1 MKETT
6 HLKEIMTL
14 ERFDPKAGS
23 SYYPITAAEVAALIR
38 TGGKVTGT
46 NMGAAAS
53 AVALCG
59 DYTSALETLRAELAV
74 MRGVGVGYDAISES
88 IPKLLPMARLDY
100 DGGGYVYSCGS
111 GVVCLDVQN
120 VFSDEEREAVR
131 QGVRTLP
138 MTLMV
143 FVGSSG
149 MSMKVLV
156 RVRPARAEQVATPTA
171 YLDFMRLA
179 MKQMRVIYANV
190 IPQRISQIHD
200 LHLADGLTMSADP
213 QVLFVPDSQ
222 AAVVND
228 EVSVRV
234 PLHPKG
240 DGVEQELR
248 LPVPADL
255 AHRDYYDR
263 VFNRLMSDVHDEFVA
278 QGREADL
285 ETAAYMQTVVERAA
299 QLKVS
304 EAEVCARMV
313 RMFGLEQSRQM
324 RDYVRGVYAKLHP
337 LRSSGNATADNIYLL
352 EDMLFGRYEFSKN
365 IINSALYMRE
375 RTTFGQWRRVGV
387 EDVNTLV
394 VEAQEAGV
402 KANRNL
408 VESLLGSNRITTM
421 NPITRLIGR
430 VRGTWDGKDRIEAL
444 ARHVPT
450 SCKRWPQWFHI
461 WFCAMV
467 RQWAWPDKDYA
478 NQVVP
483 ILVGPQG
490 VGKSTF
496 WRRLLPPELMDGY
509 MESGDFKAEKE
520 MLRAMATFQLI
531 NIDEFNRY
539 SRAEQEGI
547 MKNFIQRPDIRLRQP
562 YRQSFEVLPRRASFV
577 ATCNPVEVL
586 ADETGS
592 RRYICVQVAGII
604 RQMDD
609 IDYDQLYAQA
619 VDEIEARRRQGKSNL
634 KVVAGRCYFSKAEEA
649 AIVRNNQRF
658 MRSSLAVERF
668 NQLFEP
674 FAGKRGRQPSDVE
687 KLTRDEIFQQVEQGL
702 RKPLGERE
710 RKSLYQYLRDLYKQG
725 KIARKKEGKGDLYRV
740 KRRI

>member
-1 MKETT
+1 
-6 HLKEIMTL
+6 
-14 ERFDPKAGS
+14 
-23 SYYPITAAEVAALIR
+23 
-38 TGGKVTGT
+38 
-46 NMGAAAS
+46 
-53 AVALCG
+53 
-59 DYTSALETLRAELAV
+59 
-74 MRGVGVGYDAISES
+74 MRGVGIGYDAISES
-88 IPKLLPMARLDY
+88 IPKLLPMARLGF
-100 DGGGYVYSCGS
+100 DGGGYVYNSGS
-111 GVVCLDVQN
+111 GIVCLDIQN
-120 VFSDEEREAVR
+120 VFSDEEREALR
-131 QGVRTLP
+131 RGVRTLP
-138 MTLMV
+138 MTLMA

-190 IPQRISQIHD
+190 IPQRINQTDD
-200 LHLADGLTMSADP
+200 LHLADGLTMSMDA
-213 QVLFVPDSQ
+213 QVLFLPDAQ
-222 AAVVND
+222 AAVVD
-228 EVSVRV
+228 DGVSVRV

-240 DGVEQELR
+240 DEVEQELR

-263 VFNRLMSDVHDEFVA
+263 VFDRLMSDVHDEFVA
-278 QGREADL
+278 QGRGADL
-285 ETAAYMQTVVERAA
+285 ETEAYMQTVVERAA

-313 RMFGLEQSRQM
+313 RLFNYEESRQM
-324 RDYVRGVYAKLHP
+324 RDYVRGVYAQRHP
-337 LRSSGNATADNIYLL
+337 LRSSGNATTDNIYML

-365 IINSALYMRE
+365 VINSALYMRE
-375 RTTFGQWRRVGV
+375 RTTFGQWRRVGTA
-387 EDVNTLV
+387 DVNTLV

-408 VESLLGSNRITTM
+408 VESLLGSSHIATM
-421 NPITRLIGR
+421 DPIASLIGR
-430 VRGTWDGKDRIEAL
+430 VRGKWDGKDRIEAL
-444 ARHVPT
+444 ARRVPT
-450 SCKRWPQWFHI
+450 SCKSWPRWFHI

-496 WRRLLPPELMDGY
+496 CRRLLPPELKDGY
-509 MESGDFKAEKE
+509 LESGDFKAEKE

-562 YRQSFEVLPRRASFV
+562 YRQSFEVLQRRASFI

-592 RRYICVQVAGII
+592 RRYICVQVTGVI

-619 VDEIEARRRQGKSNL
+619 VDEIEAHRRQSKGSM
-634 KVVAGRCYFSKAEEA
+634 KVVVGRCFFSKQEEA

-658 MRSSLAVERF
+658 MRSSVAVERF
-668 NQLFEP
+668 NQMFEP
-674 FAGKRGRQPSDVE
+674 FAGCRGRQPSGIE

-710 RKSLYQYLRDLYKQG
+710 RKSLYQYLRDLYKRG
-725 KIARKKEGKGDLYRV
+725 KITRKKEGKGDLYRV